1 MRIRV
6 SLSCLLRQLL
16 NASGAGAVAGL
27 SFEPLQVSQSSVG
40 FPKTL
45 ADWEDWPME
54 HRTGGFRL
62 ERKRGVPDRD
72 REAGPHGL
80 VGRGPGHLLTSRVTP
95 HKSLG
100 FPKPSFLRL

>member
-1 MRIRV
+1 M
-6 SLSCLLRQLL
+6 
-16 NASGAGAVAGL
+16 AGL

-62 ERKRGVPDRD
+62 ERKRVSRAVTVTQAH
-72 REAGPHGL
+72 AGWWAE
-80 VGRGPGHLLTSRVTP
+80 V
-95 HKSLG
+95 LG
-100 FPKPSFLRL
+100 IR